1 MPLVFDNEG
10 MKNKLNKNH
19 KMIYLSLLITCG
31 IVLHMFENMIPS
43 FIPIPG
49 AKLGLANIIS
59 LIVIVIYG
67 LREGLVVSILRCL
80 IGTLLAGTFSSLLYS
95 LSGAIA
101 STIVMAIAYR
111 YFKKVFSLVGISILG
126 GLTHNFAQITVA
138 SFVLSTFGLFA
149 YLPFLMVIGLFT
161 GFFTGITAMFVIQNL
176 STTLKNINLSGGG
189 KEKIEA

>member
-59 LIVIVIYG
+59 LIVIVIFG

-80 IGTLLAGTFSSLLYS
+80 IGTLLAGTFSSLFYS